1 MICKR
6 WICHSCVDFLA
17 ASSCTNRV
25 MAWMNKASYSRVWLT
40 MINSQMAPS
49 YYLLSNLD
57 NPGGSFLSN
66 WLPSA
71 HWLSSSGSMLLP
83 TNIDAASTH
92 SIFRSQQQ
100 WQARDPWPTMPAS
113 WRSYWST
120 RCNSMAV
127 GKYLR
132 WCRLQGLVGQLKD
145 LTPLRWKHGVMSSVI
160 ETWSNHEGDRL
171 KVCNTPRTTKILE

>member
-1 MICKR
+1 
-6 WICHSCVDFLA
+6 
-17 ASSCTNRV
+17 
-25 MAWMNKASYSRVWLT
+25 MNKASYSRVWLT

-49 YYLLSNLD
+49 YYLFMLTLTILVVL
-57 NPGGSFLSN
+57 FLSN

-100 WQARDPWPTMPAS
+100 WQARDPWTTIPAS

-120 RCNSMAV
+120 RCSSMAV

-132 WCRLQGLVGQLKD
+132 WCRLQELVGQLKD
-145 LTPLRWKHGVMSSVI
+145 LTPVTPLRWKNGVRSSVI
-160 ETWSNHEGDRL
+160 ETWSDHEGDRL

>member
-17 ASSCTNRV
+17 ASSCT
-25 MAWMNKASYSRVWLT
+25 KKSYDGYEEITLPGYQLWCEMHEWTRQVIVVYDLQWLT
-40 MINSQMAPS
+40 PKWPRVTIFYA
-49 YYLLSNLD
+49 NLD
-57 NPGGSFLSN
+57 NSGGSFLSN

-100 WQARDPWPTMPAS
+100 WQARDLRRDVATGLLAATQWQ
-113 WRSYWST
+113 WVNIWDGVDCR
-120 RCNSMAV
+120 NS
-127 GKYLR
+127 
-132 WCRLQGLVGQLKD
+132 
-145 LTPLRWKHGVMSSVI
+145 
-160 ETWSNHEGDRL
+160 
-171 KVCNTPRTTKILE
+171 